1 MGVLPKA
8 LTKFRQGDYAV
19 IRKLDD
25 PELNRLYCGYTVR
38 VIKVRPSSKLAYVT
52 TDRVSF
58 KQPASFNA
66 WFHFSELDYLDLK
79 AFKESQKFLQ
89 QCVMLKTKQKYI
101 L

>member
-1 MGVLPKA
+1 MSVLPKA

-25 PELNRLYCGYTVR
+25 PELSRLYCGYTVR
-38 VIKVRPSSKLAYVT
+38 VIRVRQHSKLAYVT
-52 TDRVSF
+52 TDKVDL
-58 KQPASFNA
+58 KQPGSFDS

-79 AFKESQKFLQ
+79 SLTEAQKFLQ
-89 QCVMLKTKQKYI
+89 ECGKQDRRKF